1 MLAEGA
7 EVLEDDQS
15 TDSRAARELLS
26 ELRTLHVA
34 AGEPSSRAVAE
45 AIGGMSHTT
54 VNQVLR
60 FRKIPSWPVLSKI
73 VNQLGGDQ
81 EMFRILW
88 TATRDIDTADISN
101 LPSPGAGN
109 PEVSVFVSYAHVDDK
124 ATYNRVRQFV
134 EDVGNT
140 YASMTGRE
148 VGTFF
153 DHHSIA
159 PGENWKDRIL
169 LGLSSSSIFLAF
181 ISPAYIRSVNCNQE
195 FWEFL
200 HFLNANSTTRLVI
213 PLLFANEA
221 RMREQFG
228 SDELWREVTK
238 LQWEDIS
245 ELRSAALGSSEWLKQ
260 TQHIANRI
268 ENVLKD
274 VASRPAPAEAIDTDT
289 IGDSS
294 EPEPSPAMLEKIDAL
309 EDSVPETMAQMQKLK
324 DLLLSFGNHMKLA
337 SPMMNRATTTKKKIS
352 VSRQLARRIDPIS
365 DELMEVAESFRR
377 NMRIWDDTVHALM
390 SQSRRYPD
398 WIAQSAS
405 AQEGINSIKE
415 LANVGIEAFSKLD
428 ELHEIFGQGRGL
440 SAALDD
446 PLRKTQDALLILAD
460 VRGLFVGWRDGLEA
474 V

>member
-1 MLAEGA
+1 
-7 EVLEDDQS
+7 
-15 TDSRAARELLS
+15 
-26 ELRTLHVA
+26 LRTLHVA

-45 AIGGMSHTT
+45 AVGGMSHTT

-88 TATRDIDTADISN
+88 SATRDTGTDDISN
-101 LPSPGAGN
+101 LPSPGASN

-124 ATYNRVRQFV
+124 ATYKRVRQFV
-134 EDVGNT
+134 DDVGNT
-140 YASMTGRE
+140 YESMTGKE
-148 VGTFF
+148 VGAFF
-153 DHHSIA
+153 DHDSIA
-159 PGENWKDRIL
+159 PGESWKDRIL

-200 HFLNANSTTRLVI
+200 HFLNANSTTRLII
-213 PLLFANEA
+213 PLLFADEA

-228 SDELWREVTK
+228 SDELWREVTE
-238 LQWEDIS
+238 LQWVDIS
-245 ELRSAALGSSEWLKQ
+245 ELRSAALGSSEWLKR
-260 TQHIANRI
+260 TQDIANRI
-268 ENVLKD
+268 EHVLKD
-274 VASRPAPAEAIDTDT
+274 IASQPAPTQAIDTSTVDD
-289 IGDSS
+289 IS
-294 EPEPSPAMLEKIDAL
+294 ESESSPAILEKIAAL
-309 EDSVPETMAQMQKLK
+309 EDSVPSTMAQMQKLK
-324 DLLLSFGNHMKLA
+324 DLLLSFGNHMNLA
-337 SPMMNRATTTKKKIS
+337 APMMNRATTTKKKIS

-365 DELMEVAESFRR
+365 NELMEVAESFRQ
-377 NMRIWDDTVHALM
+377 NMRIWDDTVRAII
-390 SQSRRYPD
+390 SQSRRYPN
-398 WIAQSAS
+398 WIAQSANS
-405 AQEGINSIKE
+405 QEGIDSIKE

-428 ELHEIFGQGRGL
+428 DLHEIFGQGRGL

-460 VRGLFVGWRDGLEA
+460 VRGLFIGWRDGLES